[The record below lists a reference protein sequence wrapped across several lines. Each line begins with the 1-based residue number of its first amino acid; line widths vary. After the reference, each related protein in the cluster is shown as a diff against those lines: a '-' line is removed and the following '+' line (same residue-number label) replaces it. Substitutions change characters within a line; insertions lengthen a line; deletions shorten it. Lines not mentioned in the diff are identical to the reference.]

1 MCQPEIVST
10 TFELPEPLFRL
21 AEQKAQERG
30 IPVQQLVTEI
40 VEEKL
45 RDEPVPADKPWMAG
59 FGKLAH
65 LHDETERVMRI
76 IEEEHEQI
84 EPEE

>member
-1 MCQPEIVST
+1 VST

-30 IPVQQLVTEI
+30 IPVQQFVTEI

-45 RDEPVPADKPWMAG
+45 RDESGRPAEPSFSG

-65 LHDETERVMRI
+65 LRDDLHRI
-76 IEEEHEQI
+76 NQIVEEEFEQI
-84 EPEE
+84 EPDEWT

>member
-1 MCQPEIVST
+1 VST
-10 TFELPEPLFRL
+10 TFELPEPLYRL

-30 IPVQQLVTEI
+30 IPVQQFVTEI

-45 RDEPVPADKPWMAG
+45 RDESAPAGKPWMAG
-59 FGKLAH
+59 FGELAH
-65 LHDETERVMRI
+65 LHDETERIMRI
-76 IEEEHEQI
+76 IEEEFEQI